1 MFNNWY
7 LLRIVGDYDL
17 VQVVSACRTKRD
29 AQVQMNAIKEVVDVP
44 RVRIWYKILEA
55 PASLS
60 NYQIQHLVSTHVD

>member
-7 LLRIVGDYDL
+7 LLRIIGDYDL

-29 AQVQMNAIKEVVDVP
+29 AMSQMNSIKEVIDLP
-44 RVRIWYKILEA
+44 HVRMWYKILEA

-60 NYQIQHLVSTHVD
+60 SYQIRNLAYQND